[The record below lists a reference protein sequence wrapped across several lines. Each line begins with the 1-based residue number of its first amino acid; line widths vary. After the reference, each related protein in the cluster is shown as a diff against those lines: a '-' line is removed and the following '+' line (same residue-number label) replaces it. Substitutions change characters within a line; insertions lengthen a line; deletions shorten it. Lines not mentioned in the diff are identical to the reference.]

1 MEVNNRP
8 TSSPPDLSND
18 ALPHSNLP
26 TTTPPAVL
34 GEKRK
39 RKSGHKTKKPRK
51 KQKKFIASDEEAS
64 EGSPSDTDSAHSSH
78 GDGNDD
84 GNDDESD
91 DGNDDDAEPLPHS
104 MRRRSNRGS
113 ASVAAAVLQ
122 DATSPVNVDSLP
134 ETISFASH
142 TRLPSSCPDEPS
154 LQPAAQP
161 AHAVSSP
168 VRSPQRTPPILTR
181 PAITV
186 DDSSIQPASTAPQPA
201 HAVTSPV
208 RSSQLTPPI
217 ITRQAISV
225 DDSWPEWFVK
235 AHEHLTG
242 PDLGPAFDNII
253 SKYITFEKLA
263 GFLPERRNAG
273 FGSKNRP
280 SQVAWWVGCGRKATP
295 KITDVPGFAKQW
307 WLWWKGLQPTWRN
320 VAATQGPLTPAHRTV
335 ANGEGGWVD
344 MERRGQ
350 NAFYTVLATLRWWG
364 AALEDTCKEDEEW
377 LSAGVDVEWVLS
389 NLLEK

>member
-1 MEVNNRP
+1 MYISVADTELAPEEQRARALDPADAAPSAPLEVNNP
-8 TSSPPDLSND
+8 TPSPPVLSND
-18 ALPHSNLP
+18 ALPHSTLP
-26 TTTPPAVL
+26 TTTPAAVL
-34 GEKRK
+34 GKTRK
-39 RKSGHKTKKPRK
+39 RKSGNKTKKPRK
-51 KQKKFIASDEEAS
+51 KQKKFIASDDEEAS
-64 EGSPSDTDSAHSSH
+64 ESSPSDTDSAHSSN

-84 GNDDESD
+84 
-91 DGNDDDAEPLPHS
+91 DGAEPLPHS

-113 ASVAAAVLQ
+113 ASVAAVPQ
-122 DATSPVNVDSLP
+122 DATSPVNVDSLQ
-134 ETISFASH
+134 ETISITSP
-142 TRLPSSCPDEPS
+142 TRLSSSRQDNTS
-154 LQPAAQP
+154 VSQP

-168 VRSPQRTPPILTR
+168 VRSSQPTPPIVAR
-181 PAITV
+181 HAI
-186 DDSSIQPASTAPQPA
+186 I
-201 HAVTSPV
+201 
-208 RSSQLTPPI
+208 
-217 ITRQAISV
+217 V
-225 DDSWPEWFVK
+225 DDSWPDWLVK

-263 GFLPERRNAG
+263 GFTPERRNAG

-295 KITDVPGFAKQW
+295 KIMDVQGFANQW

-320 VAATQGPLTPAHRTV
+320 VAAAQGPLTLAHRTV

-364 AALEDTCKEDEEW
+364 AALGDTCKEDVEW
-377 LSAGVDVEWVLS
+377 LSAGVEVDWVLS
-389 NLLEK
+389 KLIER

>member
-1 MEVNNRP
+1 MYNN
-8 TSSPPDLSND
+8 DCNGW
-18 ALPHSNLP
+18 

-39 RKSGHKTKKPRK
+39 RKSGHKTKKPCK

-78 GDGNDD
+78 GDENDD

-154 LQPAAQP
+154 LQPAAQS

-168 VRSPQRTPPILTR
+168 VRSPQRTPPILSR
-181 PAITV
+181 PAIAV

-253 SKYITFEKLA
+253 SKYITFEKLLRSLRDFRLSDETRALAARTGLPRWRGGLVA
-263 GFLPERRNAG
+263 GVRPLRRSPMYQDLRNSG
-273 FGSKNRP
+273 
-280 SQVAWWVGCGRKATP
+280 GCGGKVCNP
-295 KITDVPGFAKQW
+295 
-307 WLWWKGLQPTWRN
+307 
-320 VAATQGPLTPAHRTV
+320 
-335 ANGEGGWVD
+335 
-344 MERRGQ
+344 RG
-350 NAFYTVLATLRWWG
+350 ATLR
-364 AALEDTCKEDEEW
+364 LPRDP
-377 LSAGVDVEWVLS
+377 
-389 NLLEK
+389 